1 MLGLLF
7 SIVKNVINVS
17 MVTSLFQGVL
27 SVSLSYSLSL
37 SLSLSISLYH
47 RSSDTKKNKDIWWTD
62 GNIHNE
68 YNEYDDQDKVKFAE
82 DMNHISER

>member
-7 SIVKNVINVS
+7 SIVRNVINIS
-17 MVTSLFQGVL
+17 MVTSIFQGVL
-27 SVSLSYSLSL
+27 SMSLSYSL

-62 GNIHNE
+62 GNIYNE

>member
-1 MLGLLF
+1 MNVRIVVLNCQKCDQYLNGHK
-7 SIVKNVINVS
+7 SISGS
-17 MVTSLFQGVL
+17 M
-27 SVSLSYSLSL
+27 SLSYSLSL

-62 GNIHNE
+62 GNIYNE